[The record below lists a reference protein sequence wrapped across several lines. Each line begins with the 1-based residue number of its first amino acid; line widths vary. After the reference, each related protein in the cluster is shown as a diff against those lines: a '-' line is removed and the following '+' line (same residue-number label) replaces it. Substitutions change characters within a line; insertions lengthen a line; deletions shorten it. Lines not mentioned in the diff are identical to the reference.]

1 MIGGYNPPMPKLTDL
16 SALASIATA
25 VAAVGAWGYYLWTR
39 WRKRLRLERYL
50 KDAKAR
56 APEGKK
62 GQHTIIH
69 LMAECGMTE
78 AEILDA
84 AFRSK
89 KISRPVRTEGASGH
103 AVAILLEYA
112 GD

>member
-1 MIGGYNPPMPKLTDL
+1 MKPSML
-16 SALASIATA
+16 SDVADLASILTAIAA
-25 VAAVGAWGYYLWTR
+25 VAAWAYFLLARY
-39 WRKRLRLERYL
+39 RKRLRLERYL
-50 KDAKAR
+50 KGAKAR
-56 APEGKK
+56 AAHGKK

-84 AFRSK
+84 AFRSR
-89 KISRPVRTEGASGH
+89 KIDRPVRVEGASGR
-103 AVAILLEYA
+103 AVEILLEYV